1 MAKEAFPRMRS
12 HNFSYA
18 DTFSVP
24 SYLAGRLDLITKD
37 NYGEPKAYKV
47 FAAANGIV
55 DAFTTRPGIR
65 PASEALENELVLR
78 GVKPSEV
85 KGMADD
91 IDELRILG
99 DMDWLA
105 YGNMVSGN
113 ITDVTPDRIMFVPT
127 PATAVAWL
135 ERYNTLDEEEDGE
148 D

>member
-1 MAKEAFPRMRS
+1 
-12 HNFSYA
+12 
-18 DTFSVP
+18 
-24 SYLAGRLDLITKD
+24 
-37 NYGEPKAYKV
+37 
-47 FAAANGIV
+47 
-55 DAFTTRPGIR
+55 
-65 PASEALENELVLR
+65 
-78 GVKPSEV
+78 
-85 KGMADD
+85 MADD